1 MKRCSLSLSLPPFSS
16 LPIRSSLL
24 GRTLSLTNRCRVTP
38 YELSPC
44 CQNTLNELR
53 VWFPTANFT
62 WHFHARHDARDQ
74 RIIWRK
80 RCFQSFRILLSF
92 VLSFFFFPFSFL
104 KEEFFGKKG
113 KYIHFISRGVCV
125 INVCFELLLKVVS
138 YTLTAIYLF
147 ANCLWSI

>member
-1 MKRCSLSLSLPPFSS
+1 MKRCSLSLPPFSS
-16 LPIRSSLL
+16 LLIRSSLL

-92 VLSFFFFPFSFL
+92 VLSFFFFPFSFW
-104 KEEFFGKKG
+104 KKSSSEEGKK
-113 KYIHFISRGVCV
+113 
-125 INVCFELLLKVVS
+125 
-138 YTLTAIYLF
+138 IYLF
-147 ANCLWSI
+147 YQSWRMCHKRLFRIIIKSGFVYVDGNLFIC